1 MEIDKEIREMKN
13 EIVKMRRSLPGKY
26 STSLDK
32 KNVNQRNKRNNLT
45 QNERGYQ
52 EPFQVP

>member
-13 EIVKMRRSLPGKY
+13 EIMKMRRSLPGKY
-26 STSLDK
+26 SISLDK

-45 QNERGYQ
+45 QNERGYR
-52 EPFQVP
+52 EPFQIP